1 MNKLIL
7 LGGLLVVILLG
18 CEESWTTEINPV
30 SSGVRFAVVS
40 SSYKG
45 ATSIALLGADGEVA
59 DEAWL
64 GSYTA
69 NAKLRS
75 PLTEDVVLPTV
86 SSSPRVITTLE
97 RGMGVVS
104 RFDLESGSVIG
115 QVRTDDSSE
124 DDKTAYSSNPHD
136 ILYINDKSAWVSR
149 WQPNLEPDADER
161 DRGNDLIEINPVK
174 MARTNRRIDLSQFN
188 QTIRVPTYDE
198 DSNVTGD
205 KEDIAYARPSGMVAA
220 SGFAVVALSRLT
232 SNYDAGSGLI
242 AIVDFSGTKVADSV
256 ELEGLQNCSDLRPVV
271 KSKSRVLVECAGN
284 WKKLGQGAGIAM
296 VEVDSTGK
304 ASVKE
309 LWRTAD
315 HKGAA
320 NTQSR
325 VVSLGGTT
333 VLAVAPGERDLDTK
347 ELLTPDTLYVMD
359 LATGKQKKILASKG
373 VYSLGNGAYDPS
385 TSILLIPDAGEDE
398 TPAFYGVRRYKVND
412 DFSLTKKGIIEI
424 APDKMLP
431 ARQVSLL

>member
-1 MNKLIL
+1 MC
-7 LGGLLVVILLG
+7 GLTVVILLG
-18 CEESWTTEINPV
+18 CEENMTTKINPA

-40 SSYKG
+40 STYKG
-45 ATSIALLGADGEVA
+45 ATSIALLGADGDVA

-69 NAKLRS
+69 NPKLRT

-86 SSSPRVITTLE
+86 SASPRVITTLE

-115 QVRTDDSSE
+115 QVRTDDSSK
-124 DDKTAYSSNPHD
+124 DDEVAYGSNPHD
-136 ILYINDKSAWVSR
+136 VLYVNDKSAWVSR
-149 WQPNLEPDADER
+149 WEPNLETDAEEQN
-161 DRGNDLIEINPVK
+161 RGNDLIEINPTK
-174 MARTNRRIDLSQFN
+174 MVRTNRRIDLSQFN

-205 KEDIAYARPSGMVAA
+205 KEDIAYARPSGMVSA
-220 SGFAVVALSRLT
+220 SGFGVVALSRLT
-232 SNYDAGSGLI
+232 SNYQAEAGSGLV
-242 AIVDFSGTKVADSV
+242 AIVDFSLRKVTGSV

-271 KSKSRVLVECAGN
+271 KSESRVLVECAGS
-284 WKKLGQGAGIAM
+284 WTKLGQGAGIAM
-296 VEVDSTGK
+296 VEIHSTGK
-304 ASVKE
+304 GSVIE
-309 LWRTAD
+309 LWRSAD
-315 HKGAA
+315 HEGAA

-333 VLAVAPGERDLDTK
+333 VVAVAPGERDLDTK
-347 ELLTPDTLYVMD
+347 EPLTPDILYVMD
-359 LATGKQKKILASKG
+359 LATGKQKEILASKG
-373 VYSLGNGAYDPS
+373 VYSLGNGAYDSS
-385 TSILLIPDAGEDE
+385 TSILLIPDAGEEE
-398 TPAFYGVRRYKVND
+398 TPEFYGVRRFKVNA
-412 DFSLTKKGIIEI
+412 DFSLTKKGVVEI